1 MILLYFFLNVI
12 IYAIALAFYNTTI
25 SNFLLTLILPLL
37 IAFLVITLPIY
48 LIEANL
54 MTTKHGEEVNTN
66 FLYYFLDCLFLA
78 FHLLRGLLIMPVR
91 ALLAILFLC
100 LYFSRLDVY
109 LYPGEL
115 KPMDLG
121 AISFNS
127 MVYMEHKYNNPI
139 TLVFREALRREIK
152 QEKEFTPEQQA
163 MKNLQS
169 KLQQTILLHQNE
181 LIRRQSKS
189 FIDNMQKE
197 KEEFIQRI
205 KDEIALKNPS
215 EFKQFISTF
224 KVFDKKINE

>member
-1 MILLYFFLNVI
+1 
-12 IYAIALAFYNTTI
+12 
-25 SNFLLTLILPLL
+25 
-37 IAFLVITLPIY
+37 
-48 LIEANL
+48 
-54 MTTKHGEEVNTN
+54 
-66 FLYYFLDCLFLA
+66 
-78 FHLLRGLLIMPVR
+78 
-91 ALLAILFLC
+91 
-100 LYFSRLDVY
+100 
-109 LYPGEL
+109 
-115 KPMDLG
+115 MDLG